1 MFVRKLSL
9 SLPLLCLVASSAL
22 AGAPTFGPGSPA
34 WGEDLAALRAAFQAG
49 APDLDAR
56 IKEFGSTHYI
66 LQSTFRLRRAAG
78 ETRRMA
84 DGRSD
89 TPNPLPDRGRYAV
102 DGLCQTKFE
111 LEKYGKKLARYLPR
125 VDSGEKSLDWARKKA
140 RPLNPFSEAFG
151 LEVADTKTET
161 GVMVSTPRWDI
172 PTLEIYRPGTWKPN
186 GWTMM
191 KTSWRDMNTRIVLNR
206 EYDVV
211 EIDRDEPQEGYKSL
225 IEALRV
231 LGELAPTLPSEN
243 PDELVTP
250 PDPE

>member
-1 MFVRKLSL
+1 MTATRRPLSWI
-9 SLPLLCLVASSAL
+9 LLGLLAASAQ
-22 AGAPTFGPGSPA
+22 AEAPAFGPGSPA
-34 WGEDLAALRAAFQAG
+34 WGSDLAALRAAFEAG
-49 APDLDAR
+49 SPDLDSM
-56 IKEFGSTHYI
+56 IQEFGSTHYL

-78 ETRRMA
+78 ETRRGA

-89 TPNPLPDRGRYAV
+89 PPNPLPDRPRYTV

-111 LEKYGKKLARYLPR
+111 LEKYGKKLAKYLPR
-125 VDSGEKSLDWARKKA
+125 VDAGEKSLDWARKKA

-151 LEVADTKTET
+151 LEVADTRTKT
-161 GVMVSTPRWDI
+161 GVMVSTPDWRRM
-172 PTLEIYRPGTWKPN
+172 TLEIYRPGTWKPN

-191 KTSWRDMNTRIVLNR
+191 KTSWRDMNTRIVLDR
-206 EYDVV
+206 EYNVV
-211 EIDRDEPQEGYKSL
+211 EIDRDEPAEGYESL
-225 IEALRV
+225 FEALRV